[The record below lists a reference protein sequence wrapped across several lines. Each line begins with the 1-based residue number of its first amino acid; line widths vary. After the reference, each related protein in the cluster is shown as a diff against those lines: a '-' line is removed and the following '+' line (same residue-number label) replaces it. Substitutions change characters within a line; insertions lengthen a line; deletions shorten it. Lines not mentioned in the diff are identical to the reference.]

1 MHSPLSNLQDTT
13 NTKRTMTCVW
23 KDRCHRHHAY
33 HLQALVSGG
42 SARARHWQPELVGSA
57 SESAVPGAPVFT
69 ATILR
74 KRLGDSI
81 DCPLDGLE
89 IAAARNHL
97 VEVRSPVQ
105 SWYCRFGRAPWLM
118 ARAVGGRAGT
128 SLNGQRHMS
137 RREISCEDVSRSPA
151 VARDAVHLRAF
162 FPRFRMS
169 STFSSILLRTTSK
182 ASF

>member
-42 SARARHWQPELVGSA
+42 SATARHWQPELVGSA

-97 VEVRSPVQ
+97 VEVCDRL
-105 SWYCRFGRAPWLM
+105 F
-118 ARAVGGRAGT
+118 RAGIVG
-128 SLNGQRHMS
+128 SGGHLGSWPGPWAAGQ
-137 RREISCEDVSRSPA
+137 EQA
-151 VARDAVHLRAF
+151 
-162 FPRFRMS
+162 
-169 STFSSILLRTTSK
+169 
-182 ASF
+182 